1 LDDAGIDRIARQGV
15 SIFRMRCAFLAAFLL
30 LFTAFALAQRPLSIE
45 NAPDLQQ
52 WAQELA
58 KEPVSAL
65 SARRLARIY
74 EYCGLFAGPKSRDEW
89 MALFL
94 PTVKTDTLFG
104 KKRTELAQLGYSR
117 CAKIVANGAD
127 VFGMRE
133 KWIKHAA
140 NQGDLV
146 AKLILRQHQTP
157 TAADIV
163 AFETELKL
171 ALNSADPEVI
181 WEAARSLAIAGFD
194 WQSISS
200 KTWPGKKVD
209 ALRAV
214 FQLAACELGYPC
226 GSDSALIKTFCIR
239 GTCAP
244 QSYAQWLPT
253 FLSNE
258 QNKLVQAEMPR
269 VLSALK
275 QRRGSSLIFQ

>member
-1 LDDAGIDRIARQGV
+1 
-15 SIFRMRCAFLAAFLL
+15 MRFAFLAVFLV
-30 LFTAFALAQRPLSIE
+30 LFAHLALAQRATPEAKPEKQTLLTLE

-52 WAQELA
+52 WANALA
-58 KEPVSAL
+58 KAPVSAL
-65 SARRLARIY
+65 SARQLAKIY
-74 EYCGLFAGPKSRDEW
+74 ERCGLFAGPKSREEW

-94 PTVKTDTLFG
+94 PTVKNDALFG

-117 CAKIVANGAD
+117 CAEMVANGAD
-127 VFGMRE
+127 VFGARE

-140 NQGDLV
+140 SQGDLV
-146 AKLILRQHQTP
+146 ARLILRQNQTP

-163 AFETELKL
+163 AFEAELKA
-171 ALNSADPEVI
+171 ALDSRDPEVI
-181 WEAARSLAIAGFD
+181 WEAARSLGMAGFD

-200 KTWPGKKVD
+200 KPWPGKKVD

-253 FLSNE
+253 FLSAE
-258 QNKLVQAEMPR
+258 QNKLVQAELPR

-275 QRRGSSLIFQ
+275 QGRGSRLIFH